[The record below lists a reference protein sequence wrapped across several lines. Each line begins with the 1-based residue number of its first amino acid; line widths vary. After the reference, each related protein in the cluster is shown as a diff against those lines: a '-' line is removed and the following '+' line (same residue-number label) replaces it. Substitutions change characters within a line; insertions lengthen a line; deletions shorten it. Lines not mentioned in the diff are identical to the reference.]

1 MEKFKDIQ
9 KRYKWR
15 FMIAIGLSVLLL
27 FALTRNAFIPCLAF
41 TDCTGNVGD
50 TIGGVLGT
58 LVAIVAAY
66 LTFIAFLEQYRSNE
80 LLSEEQAQNKKDL
93 KIERFESKFYQMLEI
108 YNKDVDA
115 IRCGEY
121 VGKEAFPELL
131 GELKTLYQYLEH
143 ENSVLRNIV
152 QYPKD
157 ERNEKEKEIYAH
169 AAELIDGSK
178 KTQYNTRLAYDLY
191 FYGMP
196 HLYKFDL
203 LNEYECQLD
212 RYYHAKLSR
221 FQWTEDKSLS
231 YKNETVKL
239 PTGSRIVYAA
249 PYPLL
254 KGHNEALGH
263 YYRHLYNLVKYVA
276 EFDDAVISEDDKY
289 EYIKLLRSQMSDSEQ
304 LLLFY
309 NAMSDMGRKW
319 RYKHIATGCED
330 EKLRI
335 RKEMCYLS
343 RFRLIKNIPYST
355 PAFGYTPHTAFQ
367 DDIETWRTVFGK
379 RYFEHDLL
387 YTISD
392 ASDGTVTEQ
401 SNN

>member
-1 MEKFKDIQ
+1 MEKFKDIK

-15 FMIAIGLSVLLL
+15 FTIAIGLSALLL
-27 FALTRNAFIPCLAF
+27 FALTRNAMLSCLAF
-41 TDCTGNVGD
+41 TDSTAHVGD

-93 KIERFESKFYQMLEI
+93 KNERFESKFYQMLEI
-108 YNKDVDA
+108 YSKDVEA
-115 IRCGEY
+115 IRCGEFK
-121 VGKEAFPELL
+121 GKEAFPELL
-131 GELKTLYQYLEH
+131 GELRTIYQYLEH
-143 ENSVLRNIV
+143 GNSVFRNKV
-152 QYPKD
+152 QDPDAARYKEEKD
-157 ERNEKEKEIYAH
+157 IYANT
-169 AAELIDGSK
+169 ADIIDGNK
-178 KTQYNTRLAYDLY
+178 KWKYNTRLAYDLY

-196 HLYKFDL
+196 HIDKFET
-203 LNEYECQLD
+203 LNKDERQLD
-212 RYYHAKLSR
+212 MYYYRSLTKL
-221 FQWTEDKSLS
+221 QWTEDKSLS
-231 YKNETVKL
+231 YRNETVKL
-239 PTGSRIVYAA
+239 PIGNSKEYAA

-289 EYIKLLRSQMSDSEQ
+289 EYVKLLRSQMSDSEQ
-304 LLLFY
+304 LLLYY
-309 NAMSDMGRKW
+309 NAISDMGRKW
-319 RYKHIATGCED
+319 RYEHITNDCAD
-330 EKLRI
+330 EKLKK

-355 PAFGYTPHTAFQ
+355 PTFGYTPHDAFH
-367 DDIETWRTVFGK
+367 DDINTWRKVLGK

-392 ASDGTVTEQ
+392 TSNRTATEQ
-401 SNN
+401 PNN

>member
-27 FALTRNAFIPCLAF
+27 FTLTRNAIIPCLAF
-41 TDCTGNVGD
+41 TDSTGNVGD

-108 YNKDVDA
+108 YSKDVDA

-131 GELKTLYQYLEH
+131 GELKTIYQYLEH
-143 ENSVLRNIV
+143 ENSVLQNKV
-152 QYPKD
+152 QYPKS
-157 ERNEKEKEIYAH
+157 ERNKKEKEIYDKT
-169 AAELIDGSK
+169 AEIIDGSK
-178 KTQYNTRLAYDLY
+178 KSHYHTRLAYDLY

-196 HLYKFDL
+196 HIDKFES
-203 LNEYECQLD
+203 LNKDERQLD
-212 RYYHAKLSR
+212 MYYYETLSKL
-221 FQWTEDKSLS
+221 QWKEDKKQS

-239 PTGSRIVYAA
+239 PTGSNKEYAA

-304 LLLFY
+304 LLLYY

-319 RYKHIATGCED
+319 RFKHISRDCKD
-330 EKLRI
+330 EQLKK

-343 RFRLIKNIPYST
+343 RFRLIKNIPYSMPT
-355 PAFGYTPHTAFQ
+355 FGYTPHTAFQ
-367 DDIETWRTVFGK
+367 DDIDTWRTIFGK

-387 YTISD
+387 YSISD
-392 ASDGTVTEQ
+392 ASNGAVTE
-401 SNN
+401 